1 MHFDGKKKNDMNLL
15 AKIILK
21 NTHKFKNVEFWN
33 LKNSKYFKKLF
44 QNFKISKAIYH
55 I

>member
-1 MHFDGKKKNDMNLL
+1 MEKRENDMNLL

-21 NTHKFKNVEFWN
+21 NTHNFKNVEFWN
-33 LKNSKYFKKLF
+33 LKNSKDFKKLF
-44 QNFKISKAIYH
+44 QNFKTSKVIYH